1 MQFSTLFVTIAVL
14 AVTAIASPVANPSK
28 IKSRRDTAPDSDNH
42 KHAQMMRLREELETC
57 AMKIA
62 QLQARLIATLDELD
76 TQRDAHLREI
86 NAERNAKEKLSRKLD
101 GYLDEVTRA
110 ERERDDMRELVSI
123 LVEKVE
129 SCNNLSVWPC
139 GRINLP
145 HPVSSLAA
153 ARTQNPAAEDYD
165 AVHAAVVDLLR
176 KRLVEEQGA
185 HARTK
190 QQTDAEILRL
200 RAMIARRDA
209 ELEACATHDA
219 HHVLLSSSA
228 PNDTLPS
235 RVCTRPNCVNGRA
248 AHASGSGLS
257 CHHHAA
263 VLGGET
269 AEADNI
275 LARATSRNRV
285 LEREVEILRQSVHQV
300 QHSQSSDAKRRHAQG
315 RHQHAPEKP
324 LVSVQVQTADP
335 VLGSE
340 AQYTLPPS
348 PGLLPHTMSRS
359 PSPYALGSRHPLTP
373 APAPLPSQA
382 TPFVQERGVPTPGAS
397 IKHLMRDIDVLA
409 LNIDDFVVERAAVKA
424 MLARELPKTLSTP
437 SHTPSESV
445 PALNPVSHVAD
456 ECARRLI
463 TDVTVKPVRERQE
476 LREQVDAI
484 SRERA
489 RREHELQTEIASL
502 RKALDDLRHD
512 QTARPPPPQQHSSQ
526 PQAESVLLEGLL
538 KAPSALSPRVS
549 PTLVPDDARALQ
561 LDKAQ
566 ADGQRAHESHWDD
579 EDRQRINEPELS
591 REAPEF
597 GEQSIEFGEQSIE
610 FGEQSIEFGEQSME
624 IATPLQTNTIL
635 SLREDDWPIP
645 PSDFP
650 VRASADADVD
660 PAGIPLPTSPDIEGD
675 PAPPPRA
682 PSPLLAF
689 ASSPP
694 PPSSPSPP
702 PLYIAAPHVPLDL
715 LARIESA
722 AQERVASIEREIA
735 ATHRELED
743 REAALASVRARL
755 PPE

>member
-1 MQFSTLFVTIAVL
+1 MGPAV
-14 AVTAIASPVANPSK
+14 
-28 IKSRRDTAPDSDNH
+28 KSRRDTAPDSDNH

-101 GYLDEVTRA
+101 GYLDEVTRT

-129 SCNNLSVWPC
+129 SCNDLSVWPC

-153 ARTQNPAAEDYD
+153 ARTQNPAAEDHD

-228 PNDTLPS
+228 PNDILPS

-248 AHASGSGLS
+248 AQASGSGLS
-257 CHHHAA
+257 CHHHAV

-437 SHTPSESV
+437 SHTPSESI

-456 ECARRLI
+456 ECA
-463 TDVTVKPVRERQE
+463 RERQE

-549 PTLVPDDARALQ
+549 PTLVPDDARALR

-597 GEQSIEFGEQSIE
+597 GEQSIEL
-610 FGEQSIEFGEQSME
+610 GEQSME

-645 PSDFP
+645 PSDYP
-650 VRASADADVD
+650 VRAPADVDVD
-660 PAGIPLPTSPDIEGD
+660 PAEVPLPTSPDMLD
-675 PAPPPRA
+675 NPAPPPRA
-682 PSPLLAF
+682 PSPFLTF
-689 ASSPP
+689 APSPP

-755 PPE
+755 HLE